1 MKNIF
6 TLFLGFI
13 LLLGANLTSCTTDKD
28 NYQPLPENLKKS
40 SKIKGYALTPIEQL
54 GKSIYF
60 DKISTPNNMACA
72 DCHAVMSGFA
82 GSIVGINIHGSVYRG
97 ADAQNFGNRKPPS
110 AAYATYSPVFHYD
123 YSEGLFIGGNFWD
136 GRATGERLGSPAAEQ
151 ALGPFLNPAEHNLSN
166 KLDVIMKIAQAKY
179 AAMWPS
185 VFGEP
190 LKYSNTQEIDLN
202 YDRIGYA
209 IAAFEASPEVNQFS
223 SKFDYVKKGLAQFTP
238 EEEWGFQLF
247 NDEEKGKCALC
258 HISDGDNPLF
268 TDFTFDNVGT
278 PKNLQNPVYKYDP
291 GFIDLGLGGYL
302 LTRTD
307 ALKDLAYDNMGKH
320 KVPTLR
326 NVDKKPGLGFTKA
339 YMHNGV
345 FKSLKEVVHFYNTRD
360 VEVWPVAEVP
370 ENINDDELGNLGLSD
385 AEEDAIVAFMKTLSD
400 GYIVKQ

>member
-28 NYQPLPENLKKS
+28 NYELQPDSLKK
-40 SKIKGYALTPIEQL
+40 SKIKGYALTTMEQL

-60 DKISTPNNMACA
+60 DKISSPNNMACA
-72 DCHAVMSGFA
+72 DCHAVISGFT
-82 GSIVGINIHGSVYRG
+82 GPVVGFNIHGSVYRG

-110 AAYATYSPVFHYD
+110 AAYATFSPVFHYD
-123 YSEGLFIGGNFWD
+123 NFEGVFIGGNFWD
-136 GRATGERLGSPAAEQ
+136 GRATGERLGSPTAEQ
-151 ALGPFLNPAEHNLSN
+151 ALGPFLNSAEHNLSS
-166 KLDVIMKIAQAKY
+166 KLDVIMKIAQANY
-179 AAMWPS
+179 AAMWTTA
-185 VFGEP
+185 FGEP
-190 LKYSNTQEIDLN
+190 IKYSTTEEIDLN
-202 YDRIGYA
+202 YDRVGLA
-209 IAAFEASPEVNQFS
+209 IAAFEGSPEVNQFS
-223 SKFDYVKKGLAQFTP
+223 SKFDYVNKGLAKFTP

-247 NDEEKGKCALC
+247 NNEEKGKCSLC
-258 HISDGDNPLF
+258 HISGGDMPLF

-278 PKNLQNPVYKYDP
+278 PKNLENPVYKYDP
-291 GFIDLGLGGYL
+291 GFIDKGLGGYL

-360 VEVWPVAEVP
+360 VEVWPAPEVE
-370 ENINDDELGNLGLSD
+370 ENINDDELGDLGLSD

-400 GYIVKQ
+400 GYIIKP